1 MKAQQKAFLNDKI
14 LKKFREG
21 LHEIGEGRTATTR
34 TQNRQGIGV
43 MTTQDDHCI
52 S

>member
-14 LKKFREG
+14 KKKFREG
-21 LHEIGEGRTATTR
+21 LHETGKGKTATTR

-43 MTTQDDHCI
+43 MTTQDDY
-52 S
+52 